1 MLFQTFTF
9 LFGLFPAVF
18 ALFWLSSGKTAR
30 QAVLLAASYVFYGW
44 WDWRFC
50 GLLLLSSVV
59 DYAAGRGIEAAAGRA
74 AKRAWL
80 FASLAVNLGA
90 LGFFKYWDF
99 FAEST
104 NRVFSALGWQAS
116 APLLEIALPVGISFY
131 TFQSLS
137 YTVDVYR
144 GRAKATHSLLEFL
157 TFVSL
162 FPQLVAGPIVRWRE
176 LEAQLATLDRRLDP
190 KMLALGACF
199 FVCGLFKK
207 VCVAD
212 AVYPLV
218 DSRLYGA
225 TGLLEFWP
233 AFLGGVFWIYYDFSS
248 YSDMAVGLGLAFG
261 LKLPMNFDS
270 PFQADS
276 IADFWR
282 RWHMTLGRWLRDYL
296 FLEVGRRFR
305 GRTAALSNILLV
317 FAAVGLWH
325 GANWNMVGWGIAM
338 GLGMVAEIAGR
349 RRGWGVGPRPLRVAL
364 VFAFWVACS
373 MLFRGSSLTDTVT
386 YLSAGAGAY
395 GLGTPNWLTVA
406 VVAALAAHCFFCPN
420 LWRFKWRFTWWEALA
435 LTAMFIAS
443 MSRMFVEKPFF
454 YFQF

>member
-1 MLFQTFTF
+1 MLFQTFPF
-9 LFGLFPAVF
+9 LFGLFPATFV
-18 ALFWLSSGKTAR
+18 LFWLARGKTAR
-30 QAVLLAASYVFYGW
+30 QTVLLVASYVFYGY

-59 DYAAGRGIEAAAGRA
+59 DFFAGLGIEAAGSRA
-74 AKRAWL
+74 VKRAWVA
-80 FASLAVNLGA
+80 ASLAVNLGA

-104 NRVFSALGWQAS
+104 NRVLATLGWQAN
-116 APLLEIALPVGISFY
+116 APLFEIALPVGISFY

-144 GRAKATHSLLEFL
+144 GRARATRSPLAFL

-176 LEAQLATLDRRLDP
+176 LETQLEELDRRLDP

-199 FVCGLFKK
+199 FVVGLFKK

-212 AVYPLV
+212 AIYPLV

-233 AFLGGVFWIYYDFSS
+233 AFIGGVFWIYYDFSS

-261 LKLPMNFDS
+261 LRLPMNFDS

-276 IADFWR
+276 IAEFWR
-282 RWHMTLGRWLRDYL
+282 RWHMTLGRWLRTYL
-296 FLEVGRRFR
+296 FVEVGKRFR
-305 GRTAALSNILLV
+305 GRAATMGNILLV
-317 FAAVGLWH
+317 FTAVGLWH
-325 GANWNMVGWGIAM
+325 GANWNMVGWGLLM
-338 GLGMVAEIAGR
+338 GLGMVAEIVGR
-349 RRGWGVGPRPLRVAL
+349 RRGWSTGPRPLRVAV
-364 VFAFWVACS
+364 VFSFWVLCS
-373 MLFRGSSLTDTVT
+373 MLFRGDSFAETLT
-386 YLSAGAGAY
+386 YLAAGTGVY
-395 GLGTPNWLTVA
+395 GLGSPNWLTVV
-406 VVAALAAHCFFCPN
+406 VVAALAAHCFSCPN
-420 LWRFKWRFTWWEALA
+420 LWRWKWRFTWWEAAGLA
-435 LTAMFIAS
+435 VMFIAS